1 VLCLVPALLLSAC
14 ATPIEEPSFVF
25 YPEPPEVPRIQFLGT
40 YSSDLDVQG
49 PVSFFERFILGARE
63 SRELAKPYG
72 VAIHDGKI
80 LVCDSKAG
88 VVVVFD
94 LVGQAVSWLGGDRT
108 GRLQKPINIAV
119 DEDGTRFVTDMGRR
133 RVMVY
138 DQTNRYVRALGD
150 PEAWSPTDV
159 VIVGKRLYLT
169 DLKNGQVVV
178 LDKES
183 GEELRRFGRRGSGE
197 GEMFFP
203 TNIEAD
209 ADGNLF
215 VADTGNFRLLK
226 FDAKGKQLQQF
237 GQIGIRHGQFV
248 RPKGIAVDHE
258 GRVYVVDA
266 AFETV
271 QIFDR
276 DGKLLLF
283 FGSAGNHPG
292 GINLPAKV
300 EIDYENVDLFTDRVA
315 PGYEIEYVILV
326 TSQFGRNKVNAYGFL
341 KPGKGEV
348 TQQ

>member
-169 DLKNGQVVV
+169 DRKNGQ
-178 LDKES
+178 
-183 GEELRRFGRRGSGE
+183 
-197 GEMFFP
+197 
-203 TNIEAD
+203 
-209 ADGNLF
+209 NLF